1 MSKISEAQ
9 RKHFVNRIQVKMG
22 DVISSLKQQNAAEL
36 TTQAEENLDEYLKTI
51 GVNEDLE
58 SMKELEDARKVIANR
73 LKANCEKIQNI
84 LKESGHIQSFDEV
97 HFWDSDDAEKYK
109 MNFRK
114 FCNITCSQNNESPV
128 SKEISKLEAKRDE
141 AIDFLY
147 GLSNESELMHG
158 VSKILE
164 GTNVKLIG

>member
-1 MSKISEAQ
+1 
-9 RKHFVNRIQVKMG
+9 MG
-22 DVISSLKQQNAAEL
+22 DVISSLKQQNASEI
-36 TTQAEENLDEYLKTI
+36 TKQSEEHLDEYLKTI
-51 GVNEDLE
+51 GVIEDLE
-58 SMKELEDARKVIANR
+58 SLQELEAARGQIANR

-84 LKESGHIQSFDEV
+84 LKEAGHIKQFDEV
-97 HFWDSDDAEKYK
+97 HFWDSDDAMKYK
-109 MNFRK
+109 DNFRK
-114 FCNITCSQNNESPV
+114 FCNITCSKNNESGI

-147 GLSNESELMHG
+147 GLSEESELMHG